1 MCIPIVISP
10 ETHSLN
16 IFFQPKSKTCGTTF
30 ESFCLL
36 LGAELVKLRVSSFQ
50 DYSHNYYIGIKIYS
64 EDFLFM
70 MQCLSMW
77 PWLPRAYYEDQAVL
91 KLSEITCLPSA
102 GIKGHHTLY
111 RWVLL
116 IIDSSNSNNCYPEP
130 HVYSRDLH
138 SILFSSSRMPNDIWD
153 KAQLFIWNV
162 LSSPRTIANVFV
174 LMPIS
179 SSKDKFR
186 E

>member
-111 RWVLL
+111 R
-116 IIDSSNSNNCYPEP
+116 
-130 HVYSRDLH
+130 
-138 SILFSSSRMPNDIWD
+138 MPNDIWD

-162 LSSPRTIANVFV
+162 LSSPRAIANVFV

>member
-1 MCIPIVISP
+1 MRQSDSILQLALKLWSPGAILSSWPEYGSSIYILKNGSVWQAYVAHGAFSLCIP
-10 ETHSLN
+10 
-16 IFFQPKSKTCGTTF
+16 GTALAVAQN
-30 ESFCLL
+30 SW
-36 LGAELVKLRVSSFQ
+36 
-50 DYSHNYYIGIKIYS
+50 
-64 EDFLFM
+64 
-70 MQCLSMW
+70 QCLSMW

-111 RWVLL
+111 R
-116 IIDSSNSNNCYPEP
+116 
-130 HVYSRDLH
+130 
-138 SILFSSSRMPNDIWD
+138 MPNDIWD

-162 LSSPRTIANVFV
+162 LSSPRAIANVFV